1 MNNPNLKP
9 LIDAA
14 RLLRPLLDELVFV
27 GGCVTGLLI
36 SDEAASGVRPTFDVD
51 VITEVTS
58 YFEYAHLSERLRK
71 LGFNEDS
78 SEGAPMC
85 RWISGETKL
94 DVMSL
99 DEKILGFSNPWYGPA
114 IEAAQSCELEKDF
127 HVRVVTAP
135 YFCATKIV
143 AFKDRGQGDYLSSHD
158 LEDVITVVDGR
169 PELLAE
175 LQSAADDVRYYV
187 ASSIGQLLDTDQ
199 FVDALPGYLLSDA
212 ASQGR
217 IGSLLAR
224 LRQISELE

>member
-14 RLLRPLLDELVFV
+14 RLLRPVLDELVFV

-36 SDEAASGVRPTFDVD
+36 SDKAATGVRPTFDVD
-51 VITEVTS
+51 VITEATT
-58 YFEYAHLSERLRK
+58 YTEYAHLSERLRK
-71 LGFNEDS
+71 LGFVEDTG
-78 SEGAPMC
+78 EGAPLC
-85 RWISGETKL
+85 RWFNGDTRL
-94 DVMSL
+94 DVMPL
-99 DEKILGFSNPWYGPA
+99 DEKILGFSNPWYVPA
-114 IEAAQSCELEKDF
+114 IETAQAFELEKGF
-127 HVRVVTAP
+127 YIRVLTAP

-143 AFKDRGQGDYLSSHD
+143 AFKDRGHGDYLSSHD

-175 LQSAADDVRYYV
+175 LQSAPHDVRHYV
-187 ASSIGQLLDTDQ
+187 ASAIGELLDAPQ

-217 IGSLLAR
+217 IGSLLAI
-224 LRQISELE
+224 LEQISKL